1 MSQMQG
7 RMIDK
12 EMYIGW
18 EVLGAVRTV
27 YVIDSDA
34 QKPGQHWKLI
44 NFGVNC

>member
-1 MSQMQG
+1 
-7 RMIDK
+7 MIDK

-18 EVLGAVRTV
+18 EVLRAVRTV
-27 YVIDSDA
+27 CVIDSDA

>member
-1 MSQMQG
+1 MSQMQE

-27 YVIDSDA
+27 
-34 QKPGQHWKLI
+34 
-44 NFGVNC
+44 